1 MQIAIYIVFFMM
13 GAVFGSF
20 FTLAV
25 YRIPL
30 HQDITH
36 KRSYCPN
43 CHHRLEFLD
52 LIPILSYIFLRGKC
66 RYCGHKIKSRY
77 LILEVLSG
85 LVFVLFALSIH
96 MDFINIEVPK
106 LMYLIFGILY
116 ISGLFIIAGID
127 KEIKAVMKELLIY
140 ETVVISIYMI
150 YLCIFGAIDIYR
162 YVMYLILLIFMVA
175 LDIYVFKRELKHNY
189 GLECAILFLLIGFFS
204 TRLQIILTAAMTL
217 VAIAIFIILKKIS
230 YRRKKVK
237 NKKKEKKLLSEIPV
251 GYFLCVSN
259 IISIILFN
267 WVAFR

>member
-85 LVFVLFALSIH
+85 LVFVLFAPNASI
-96 MDFINIEVPK
+96 
-106 LMYLIFGILY
+106 
-116 ISGLFIIAGID
+116 
-127 KEIKAVMKELLIY
+127 
-140 ETVVISIYMI
+140 
-150 YLCIFGAIDIYR
+150 
-162 YVMYLILLIFMVA
+162 
-175 LDIYVFKRELKHNY
+175 
-189 GLECAILFLLIGFFS
+189 
-204 TRLQIILTAAMTL
+204 
-217 VAIAIFIILKKIS
+217 
-230 YRRKKVK
+230 
-237 NKKKEKKLLSEIPV
+237 KKLIRDSVKLKGFSS
-251 GYFLCVSN
+251 FLTS
-259 IISIILFN
+259 LF
-267 WVAFR
+267 VVLD